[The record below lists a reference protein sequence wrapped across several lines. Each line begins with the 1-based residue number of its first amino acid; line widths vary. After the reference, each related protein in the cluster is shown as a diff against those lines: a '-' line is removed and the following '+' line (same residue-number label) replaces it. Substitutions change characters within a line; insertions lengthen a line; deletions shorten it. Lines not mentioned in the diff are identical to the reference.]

1 LNFELTEQ
9 QKVVRTS
16 VRKFAEEVL
25 GPNAPIVDKEAKFSW
40 ETKKELEKINAWGIS
55 IPEKYGGSGLDS
67 ICNSIVIEEL
77 ARVCASTA
85 LTVTVHNSV
94 AAYPIYKFGTEYQ
107 KEKFLVELATGK
119 KLGAFSLSEANAG
132 SDVSATETIA
142 TQDGDEFVV
151 NGSKIY
157 VTNGGVADIS
167 LVGAKYVSENND
179 KGFAILIMEKDML
192 GYEIGEPE
200 DKMGMRGSSTTALYF
215 DGVRVPKENIL
226 GSLREGFKVAMHS
239 LDAGRIG
246 IAAQALGIAQAAF
259 EMSAD
264 YSLHRVQFGRPISK
278 FQGVSFKI
286 AEIATKIENAR
297 FLTYRAAWLRDQGK
311 SFTKEAAMCKYY
323 ASMIGREVC
332 QEALQIYGGY
342 GYSKDLPLERFYRD
356 VKITEIYEGTNE
368 IMKAI
373 ISRQVLQNL

>member
-1 LNFELTEQ
+1 MNFELTEK

-25 GPNAPIVDKEAKFSW
+25 GPTAPIVDREANFSW
-40 ETKKELEKINAWGIS
+40 AVKEELEKINAWGIS
-55 IPEKYGGSGLDS
+55 IPEKYGGAGLDS
-67 ICNSIVIEEL
+67 ISNSIVIEEL
-77 ARVCASTA
+77 ARVCASTS

-94 AAYPIYKFGTEYQ
+94 AAYPIYKFGNKFQ
-107 KEKFLVELATGK
+107 KEKYLVDLATGK
-119 KLGAFSLSEANAG
+119 KIGAFSLSEANAG
-132 SDVSATETIA
+132 SDVTSIETMAI
-142 TQDGDEFVV
+142 QNGENFIV

-167 LVGAKYVSENND
+167 LVGAKYVDTDNN
-179 KGFAILIMEKDML
+179 KGFAIFIMEKDMP

-215 DGVRVPKENIL
+215 DSVRVPKENVL
-226 GSLREGFKVAMHS
+226 GSLKDGFKIVMQT

-259 EMSAD
+259 ELAAD

-286 AEIATKIENAR
+286 AEMATKIDNAR
-297 FLTYRAAWLRDQGK
+297 LLTYRASWLKDQNK
-311 SFTKEAAMCKYY
+311 PYSKEAAMCKYY
-323 ASMIGREVC
+323 SSMIAREVC
-332 QEALQIYGGY
+332 QEAIQIYGGY

-368 IMKAI
+368 IMKLI
-373 ISRQVLQNL
+373 IATQVLKSL